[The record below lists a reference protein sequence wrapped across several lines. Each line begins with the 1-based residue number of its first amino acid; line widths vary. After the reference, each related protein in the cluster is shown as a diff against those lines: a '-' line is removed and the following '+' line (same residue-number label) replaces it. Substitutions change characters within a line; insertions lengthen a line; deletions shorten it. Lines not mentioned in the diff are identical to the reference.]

1 MKNKSV
7 VKRKILTVV
16 IGLLLLISYI
26 LGNIEMGKL
35 GSKMDYVNLIS
46 QGDENGMTYSLAESA
61 HQRNQQS
68 DEPLQFVNWCQE
80 SGGRVSYKEL
90 KRMETS
96 EIMAVYGRTDL
107 LFSDCE
113 VMDIENKTGC
123 LISKG
128 LAFRLL
134 GGTDVVGN
142 ILEYNSR
149 EYEVIDVIES
159 DIPLF
164 VYELWEEDNSIVLDR
179 ATIICIQNSS
189 KQTKAA
195 YDKVAGIW
203 SLIDYQMIFYGI
215 KIVYF
220 IVPWILGTGLL
231 LSIRR
236 YKNSARKSV
245 VNRINRIT
253 DDSIKNYLK
262 KNREWMSWEM
272 IMFLVLFFMILFTV
286 IQIRVPLDLIP
297 DKWSNF
303 EFWSEFYKNK
313 QEAVLLMR
321 SMKRGVVDLEYIIG
335 FQRAAIIGVLSIVEA
350 AVFSFLWGIEWHT
363 DHI

>member
-35 GSKMDYVNLIS
+35 GSKMDYVNLLS

-68 DEPLQFVNWCQE
+68 DEPLQFVNWHQE

-90 KRMETS
+90 NRMETV

-107 LFSDCE
+107 IFPDCKA
-113 VMDIENKTGC
+113 MDIENKTGC

-128 LAFRLL
+128 LAFRLF

-149 EYEVIDVIES
+149 EYEVIDIIDS

-164 VYELWEEDNSIVLDR
+164 VYELWEEDSSIVLDR
-179 ATIICIQNSS
+179 VTVLCIQNSP

-195 YDKVAGIW
+195 YDKVAGMW
-203 SLIDYQMIFYGI
+203 SLVDYQMLFYDI

-220 IVPWILGTGLL
+220 IVPWILGVGLL

-236 YKNSARKSV
+236 YKKAARKAV
-245 VNRINRIT
+245 VNRKNRLL
-253 DDSIKNYLK
+253 DHGIKYYLK
-262 KNREWMSWEM
+262 KNKEWLIWEM
-272 IMFLVLFFMILFTV
+272 ILLLILFCMILFTV
-286 IQIRVPLDLIP
+286 IQIKVPLDMIP

-303 EFWSEFYKNK
+303 EFWSEFYRNK
-313 QEAVLLMR
+313 QEDMLLMR
-321 SMKRGVVDLEYIIG
+321 SMKRGVVDLGYIIG
-335 FQRAAIIGVLSIVEA
+335 FYRASIVGVISIIEVV
-350 AVFSFLWGIEWHT
+350 VFTKMMKKNFF
-363 DHI
+363 

>member
-35 GSKMDYVNLIS
+35 DSKMDYVNLIS

-68 DEPLQFVNWCQE
+68 DESLQFVNWCQE
-80 SGGRVSYKEL
+80 SGGSVSYKEL
-90 KRMETS
+90 NRMETA
-96 EIMAVYGRTDL
+96 EIVAVYGRTDL

-123 LISKG
+123 LISKE

-179 ATIICIQNSS
+179 ATIICIQNSP

-195 YDKVAGIW
+195 YDKVAGMW
-203 SLIDYQMIFYGI
+203 SLVDYQMIFYGI

-220 IVPWILGTGLL
+220 TIPWILGTGLL

-262 KNREWMSWEM
+262 KNREWMIWEM

-303 EFWSEFYKNK
+303 EFWSEFYKDK
-313 QEAVLLMR
+313 QEAALLMR
-321 SMKRGVVDLEYIIG
+321 SMKRGVVDLEYITG
-335 FQRAAIIGVLSIVEA
+335 FQRASIVGVISIIEV
-350 AVFSFLWGIEWHT
+350 AVFTKMMKKNFF
-363 DHI
+363 

>member
-35 GSKMDYVNLIS
+35 GSKMDYVNLLS

-68 DEPLQFVNWCQE
+68 DEPLQFVNWHQE

-90 KRMETS
+90 NRMETV

-107 LFSDCE
+107 IFPDCKA
-113 VMDIENKTGC
+113 MDIENKTGC

-128 LAFRLL
+128 LAFRLF

-149 EYEVIDVIES
+149 EYEVIDIIDS
-159 DIPLF
+159 DISLF
-164 VYELWEEDNSIVLDR
+164 VYELWEEDSSIVLDR
-179 ATIICIQNSS
+179 VTVLCIQNSP

-195 YDKVAGIW
+195 YDKVAGMW
-203 SLIDYQMIFYGI
+203 SLVDYQMILYGI

-220 IVPWILGTGLL
+220 VGPWMLGAGLL
-231 LSIRR
+231 FSIRR

-245 VNRINRIT
+245 VNRINRIS

-262 KNREWMSWEM
+262 KNREWMIWEM

-286 IQIRVPLDLIP
+286 IQIRVPLDIIP

-313 QEAVLLMR
+313 QESVLLMR
-321 SMKRGVVDLEYIIG
+321 SMKRGVVDLGYITG
-335 FQRAAIIGVLSIVEA
+335 FQRASIIGVISIVQA
-350 AVFSFLWGIEWHT
+350 RTLARLIV
-363 DHI
+363 

>member
-35 GSKMDYVNLIS
+35 GSKMDYVNLLS
-46 QGDENGMTYSLAESA
+46 QGDENGMTYSLVESA

-80 SGGRVSYKEL
+80 SGGKVSYKEL
-90 KRMETS
+90 NRMETA

-113 VMDIENKTGC
+113 VMDIENMTGC

-149 EYEVIDVIES
+149 EYEIIDVIEN
-159 DIPLF
+159 DIPVF
-164 VYELWEEDNSIVLDR
+164 VYELGEEDSSIVLDR
-179 ATIICIQNSS
+179 ATMICIQNSP

-195 YDKVAGIW
+195 YDKVAGMW
-203 SLIDYQMIFYGI
+203 SLVDYQMIFYGI

-220 IVPWILGTGLL
+220 IVPWMLGVGLL

-245 VNRINRIT
+245 VNRINRIS
-253 DDSIKNYLK
+253 DDNIKNYLK
-262 KNREWMSWEM
+262 KNREWMIWEM
-272 IMFLVLFFMILFTV
+272 IMFLVLFFMIMFTV
-286 IQIRVPLDLIP
+286 IQIRIPLDIIP

-313 QEAVLLMR
+313 QESVLLMR
-321 SMKRGVVDLEYIIG
+321 SMKRGVVDLGYITG
-335 FQRAAIIGVLSIVEA
+335 FQRASIIGGISIVQA
-350 AVFSFLWGIEWHT
+350 WTLARLIA
-363 DHI
+363 

>member
-7 VKRKILTVV
+7 FKRKILTVA

-26 LGNIEMGKL
+26 LGNIELGKL

-46 QGDENGMTYSLAESA
+46 LGDENGMTYPLAESV

-68 DEPLQFVNWCQE
+68 EELLQFVNWRQE

-90 KRMETS
+90 NRMETA

-107 LFSDCE
+107 IFPDCE
-113 VMDIENKTGC
+113 AMDIENKTGC

-128 LAFRLL
+128 LAFRLF

-149 EYEVIDVIES
+149 EYEVIDIIDS

-164 VYELWEEDNSIVLDR
+164 VYELWEEDSSIVLDR
-179 ATIICIQNSS
+179 ATVLCIQNSP

-195 YDKVAGIW
+195 YDKVAGMW
-203 SLIDYQMIFYGI
+203 SLVDYQMIFYGI

-220 IVPWILGTGLL
+220 IVPWILGVVLL

-236 YKNSARKSV
+236 YKKAARKPV
-245 VNRINRIT
+245 VNRKNRLL
-253 DDSIKNYLK
+253 DHGIKYYLK
-262 KNREWMSWEM
+262 KNKEWLIWEM
-272 IMFLVLFFMILFTV
+272 ILLLILFCMILFTV
-286 IQIRVPLDLIP
+286 IQIKVPLDMIP

-313 QEAVLLMR
+313 QEAMLLMR
-321 SMKRGVVDLEYIIG
+321 SMKRGVVDLGYITG
-335 FQRAAIIGVLSIVEA
+335 FYRASIAGAISIIEV
-350 AVFSFLWGIEWHT
+350 AVFTKMMKKNFF
-363 DHI
+363 